1 MNVLHIWDQ
10 AGVSYTLAK
19 FQRKNGDES
28 KVIRVKGSDKYRI
41 DQFYRNYAV
50 FVTPNE
56 FVSKSVAEAKK
67 ADVIH
72 IHSVAEMAI
81 NIRNIYGKSKIIILH
96 YHGTDIRGFHKDKV
110 KDSYLRNI
118 ITPKKL
124 LKKILR
130 KRMHIKAQRSADSV
144 IVATPDLIHLVKGS
158 VLVHNP
164 IDTDHFNRKLNVT
177 RSINERAVL
186 INSEVTDVEQAIDYC
201 RRKGL
206 DLNIHI
212 YDRTKNPVR
221 YEDFPNFLQN
231 YDLYVDLRFVNNKL
245 LQNYSLS
252 ALQALACGLRVLN
265 YNLVYI
271 DKLPVEHN
279 PMNVASKLSAIYS
292 QKRNKTEEAKLVLQQ
307 FPLDVVYG
315 FYFLLKKLGSKKV

>member
-1 MNVLHIWDQ
+1 M
-10 AGVSYTLAK
+10 
-19 FQRKNGDES
+19 
-28 KVIRVKGSDKYRI
+28 
-41 DQFYRNYAV
+41 
-50 FVTPNE
+50 
-56 FVSKSVAEAKK
+56 
-67 ADVIH
+67 
-72 IHSVAEMAI
+72 
-81 NIRNIYGKSKIIILH
+81 
-96 YHGTDIRGFHKDKV
+96 
-110 KDSYLRNI
+110 
-118 ITPKKL
+118 
-124 LKKILR
+124 
-130 KRMHIKAQRSADSV
+130 
-144 IVATPDLIHLVKGS
+144 
-158 VLVHNP
+158 
-164 IDTDHFNRKLNVT
+164 T
-177 RSINERAVL
+177 RSINERAGP
-186 INSEVTDVEQAIDYC
+186 INSEVTDVEQAIDYS

-307 FPLDVVYG
+307 FPLRRCIWVLFFIEEIG
-315 FYFLLKKLGSKKV
+315 L